1 MQMLKYRDVKQ
12 ALEKQGF
19 KCVRVKSSHNIFK
32 NKAGETISI
41 PAHGRGVVS
50 PVLVQAE
57 FRKHNLKEGELF
69 GIKK

>member
-1 MQMLKYRDVKQ
+1 MQMLKYRDVKRE
-12 ALEKQGF
+12 LEKQGF
-19 KCVRVKSSHNIFK
+19 KCIRSKSTHNIFK

-41 PAHGRGVVS
+41 PYHPGKNVS

-69 GIKK
+69 GNKK

>member
-1 MQMLKYRDVKQ
+1 MQMLKYRDVKRE
-12 ALEKQGF
+12 LEKQGF
-19 KCVRVKSSHNIFK
+19 ECVRGKASHNIFK

-41 PAHGRGVVS
+41 PYHPGRGVS

-69 GIKK
+69 GNKK

>member
-1 MQMLKYRDVKQ
+1 MILKYRDVKQ

-19 KCVRVKSSHNIFK
+19 KCVRRKSTHNIFK

-41 PAHGRGVVS
+41 PYHPGKNVS
-50 PVLVQAE
+50 PVLVQGE

-69 GIKK
+69 GNKK